1 MRNASTVGN
10 SCFLLFVLVSSAIFG
25 GCVARESAFR
35 VRGKIQAVSSS
46 EACVMQV
53 YRADTGALIDKR
65 GISQEFQ
72 ETVVAAPGKHPY
84 YLTISCG
91 SPSLTYKSP
100 TYEIGTAEQFQHPVD
115 LGTISLNNG
124 AR

>member
-1 MRNASTVGN
+1 MLV
-10 SCFLLFVLVSSAIFG
+10 VLVSSAIF

-46 EACVMQV
+46 EACVMKV
-53 YRADTGALIDKR
+53 YRADTGALIDER
-65 GISQEFQ
+65 TVNREFQ

-100 TYEIGTAEQFQHPVD
+100 TYELGTAEQFQRPVD